1 MKTPQISLSSEDAMV
16 LQLISESGE
25 EDIIS
30 LERSLGMNRGRV
42 MASLE
47 SLRRKGLISI
57 QRISGDW
64 WVHISAKGK
73 QLTHHVWPELTMSP
87 SPSF

>member
-1 MKTPQISLSSEDAMV
+1 MKTPHISLSSEDAMV
-16 LQLISESGE
+16 LQLISETGE

-30 LERSLGMNRGRV
+30 LERSLGMKRGRV

-47 SLRRKGLISI
+47 SLRKKGLITI

-64 WVHISAKGK
+64 WVHISSKGK
-73 QLTHHVWPELTMSP
+73 ELTHHVWPELAP
-87 SPSF
+87 VPA